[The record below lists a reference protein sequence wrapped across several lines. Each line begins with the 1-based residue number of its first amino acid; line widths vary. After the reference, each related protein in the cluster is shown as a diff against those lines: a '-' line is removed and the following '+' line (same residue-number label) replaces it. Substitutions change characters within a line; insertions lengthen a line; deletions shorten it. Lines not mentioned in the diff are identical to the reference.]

1 MSVERS
7 TLSVE
12 SSAPHGAV
20 FLSYA
25 REDTDAA
32 RRIADALR
40 SHGIEA
46 WFDQAELRGGDAWDA
61 KLRTQIRTCTLF
73 LPVISATTQARQ
85 EGYFRREW
93 KLAVERTNDMAA
105 GVAFLVPVVIDDT
118 AEAQALV
125 PDEFMRVQ
133 WTRLSGA
140 LPTPQFVEQVKG
152 LLGSRRKPALKAELP
167 RPPTLPPDFKL
178 AARTSAME
186 AGRPRPAERGEG
198 TAPPGQPVVP
208 GWMWGV
214 AAVIALGVTAFFALR
229 KPEPLAAPVKAS
241 SAPASG
247 LLATHSSLPATSS
260 DKSIAVL
267 PFANLSAE
275 KENEFFADG
284 VHEDVITH
292 LAKIRDLKVIS
303 RTSVLAYRDPASR
316 NLKKIAEEL
325 GVATVLEGS
334 VRRVGNKVRVTA
346 QLIDARTDAH
356 LWADTYDGDLTDIF
370 ALQAKLAQQ
379 IAGALKATLTPGER
393 EQIARRPTQ
402 NQEAYDLFLRART
415 LAASRGNISLRE
427 INDRAIAWLEQAVAL
442 DPNFADAY
450 VQLASVHGIMYW
462 FGTLDPTPER
472 LAKMK
477 AAVDAAV
484 RLAPDLPETKIALG
498 AYYYRGL
505 LQFDR
510 ALAEFRAA
518 QAGRPNDAELLS
530 WIALTERRLGRWQEA
545 LANFEK
551 SAGLNPRDLGV
562 AESLLQV
569 LGLLRRFPAAR
580 EAAARFLASFPD
592 SLALLNAESTAT
604 FESDGDVAAFERR
617 LRGMPPAAGDPDGLN
632 RALGLALRAR
642 DYAAAER
649 VLADPRLTST
659 PGRAAVINEPV
670 AFARA
675 WVAFLRDDRAAAR
688 THADAALAALRAAP
702 WSPRQEPWVLM
713 ATAQAHALAGRPEE
727 ALRDARAAW
736 TQIVARDQF
745 DARHFLEMYG
755 EIYLCLGRNDDALA
769 SLRELFAGASVLGP
783 REIRLDPLWSRLK
796 DDPRFEEILRSAKPL

>member
-46 WFDQAELRGGDAWDA
+46 WFDQTEMRGGDAWDA

-267 PFANLSAE
+267 PFANLSPD
-275 KENEFFADG
+275 KENAFFADG
-284 VHEDVITH
+284 MHDDLITA
-292 LAKIRDLKVIS
+292 LAKVRDLKVIS
-303 RTSVLAYRDPASR
+303 RTSVLAYRDTASR
-316 NLKKIAEEL
+316 NLKKIAAEL

-334 VRRVGNKVRVTA
+334 VQRAGNRVRLNV
-346 QLIDARTDAH
+346 QLIDARTDGH
-356 LWADTYDGDLTDIF
+356 LWAETYNKELTDVFTIQA
-370 ALQAKLAQQ
+370 ALAEE
-379 IAGALKATLTPGER
+379 ITTALKASLTAGER
-393 EQIARRPTQ
+393 TLLARRPTE
-402 NQEAYDLFLRART
+402 NQVAYDLYLRARV
-415 LAASRGNISLRE
+415 LGQNIGLGSGRE
-427 INDRAIAWLEQAVAL
+427 AYESVIALYEQAAAADPKFAL
-442 DPNFADAY
+442 PH
-450 VQLASVHGIMYW
+450 VQASILHGTMYW
-462 FGTLDPTPER
+462 FGGLDATPARRARVEAE
-472 LAKMK
+472 LE
-477 AAVDAAV
+477 AAQ
-484 RLAPDLPETKIALG
+484 RLAPDTPETYLARGSFEYTCRNDWAQSLVE
-498 AYYYRGL
+498 YRKAEAGL
-505 LQFDR
+505 
-510 ALAEFRAA
+510 
-518 QAGRPNDAELLS
+518 PNDAQLIYRIG
-530 WIALTERRLGRWQEA
+530 IAHRRLGQYAEA
-545 LANFEK
+545 QRRFEAAI
-551 SAGLNPRDLGV
+551 SLNPSDLNV
-562 AESLLQV
+562 VLTHFDSLLEMRRYRRV
-569 LGLLRRFPAAR
+569 VDEIGRFVAMFPTDRRLLTTRLRARYELDDDRPAFLRDMAAR
-580 EAAARFLASFPD
+580 PPGTNDPHGLQ
-592 SLALLNAESTAT
+592 
-604 FESDGDVAAFERR
+604 AAFENAMRT
-617 LRGMPPAAGDPDGLN
+617 GDL
-632 RALGLALRAR
+632 
-642 DYAAAER
+642 AAAER
-649 VLADPRLTST
+649 VLEDPRLPAFGGAGGIVSY
-659 PGRAAVINEPV
+659 PVSMSRAAV
-670 AFARA
+670 A
-675 WVAFLRDDRAAAR
+675 WLR
-688 THADAALAALRAAP
+688 
-702 WSPRQEPWVLM
+702 
-713 ATAQAHALAGRPEE
+713 GRP
-727 ALRDARAAW
+727 
-736 TQIVARDQF
+736 
-745 DARHFLEMYG
+745 
-755 EIYLCLGRNDDALA
+755 
-769 SLRELFAGASVLGP
+769 
-783 REIRLDPLWSRLK
+783 
-796 DDPRFEEILRSAKPL
+796 